1 MIKSKMVQ
9 THMFVYACMY
19 VCVCIYV
26 CVCVYEEENKTKE
39 NTIQYTPH
47 NERDR
52 DTERDM
58 LLPFCP

>member
-1 MIKSKMVQ
+1 M
-9 THMFVYACMY
+9 HACMY
-19 VCVCIYV
+19 VCVYV